1 MSDHYDFIV
10 VGHGAAGLAAAVTY
24 AERAVTAKVPAR
36 VAILDRGPREQRG
49 GATRWTGAF
58 MRVDPDG
65 RLDPNWADYMQ
76 QVSGGLADDAYC
88 RRLEAEAPTTIEFLR
103 SHGVKLLF
111 DEFPLA
117 HTFDNG
123 VPSVTPPCRPDGGG
137 LAIVEAL
144 STTLESFD
152 NVDFFYNTEALRLLS
167 DDRGRV
173 NGVVVRDLD
182 GMQRVLNAPAVVL
195 ACGGFQGNPEM
206 LTRYLGER
214 ACDLPLIAPGVAG
227 NRGDGIR
234 MALDLG
240 ADTSGQFD
248 MIHAEPMDTR
258 SSAADAVLYS
268 FTTGIFLNAA
278 AERFYDEGND
288 TWDNTFEKVGYEI
301 WKHQDQKAFWIADA
315 KTLRIPGIEIG
326 WLSDLKPE
334 QTDTL
339 EELAERFGLD
349 PVKVRATVDE
359 FNTAVSDDEFDWRLR
374 DGKHTSGLQV
384 PKSNWAVPLDEP
396 PFIGFP
402 LTGVICFTFG
412 GIRTDVQAR
421 VVTPAGTPIPGLYG
435 AGELTGAFYHE
446 YPVATSVLRS
456 LTFGR
461 IAAEEALERATAAST
476 AATST
481 SSLVTA

>member
-1 MSDHYDFIV
+1 MSNSYDIIV

-24 AERAVTAKVPAR
+24 AERAAEVDMSAHI
-36 VAILDRGPREQRG
+36 AILERGPREQRG

-65 RLDPNWADYMQ
+65 RLDPNWPDYMQ
-76 QVSGGLADDAYC
+76 QVSGGLADEAYC
-88 RRLEAEAPTTIEFLR
+88 RKLEAEAPTTMQFLR
-103 SHGVKLLF
+103 SHGVTLLY

-123 VPSVTPPCRPDGGG
+123 IPSVTPPCRPDGGG
-137 LAIVEAL
+137 RAIVEAL
-144 STTLESFD
+144 STTLESFE
-152 NVDFFYNTEALRLLS
+152 NVDFFYDTEALELVS
-167 DDRGRV
+167 DERGRV
-173 NGVVVRDLD
+173 SGVVVRDSEGL
-182 GMQRVLNAPAVVL
+182 QRVLNGCAVVL

-206 LTRYLGER
+206 LTRYLGDR

-234 MALDLG
+234 MALRVG
-240 ADTSGQFD
+240 ADTAGQFD

-268 FTTGIFLNAA
+268 FTTGIFLNDK
-278 AERFYDEGND
+278 AERFFDEGSN

-301 WKHQDQKAFWIADA
+301 WKHQDQKAYWIADA
-315 KTLRIPGIEIG
+315 KTLRIPGIDIG
-326 WLSDLKPE
+326 WLSDLAPD
-334 QTDTL
+334 QADTL

-349 PVKVRATVDE
+349 PDRVRATVDE
-359 FNTAVSDDEFDWRLR
+359 FNAAVSDDEFDWRRL
-374 DGKHTSGLQV
+374 DGKHTTGLAV
-384 PKSNWAVPLDEP
+384 NKSNWAVPIDEP
-396 PFIGFP
+396 PFICFP

-412 GIRTDVQAR
+412 GVRTDVQAR
-421 VVTPAGTPIPGLYG
+421 VVTPAGTAIPGLYA

-461 IAAEEALERATAAST
+461 IAAQDAFQH
-476 AATST
+476 ATSRG
-481 SSLVTA
+481 LVSA